1 MKLLNVDSNA
11 KTVKGQKKGF
21 LTGIL
26 YLAPYTLANRQN
38 VCQFATNGC
47 KKSCLYFA
55 GRGAFNNVQS
65 ARIRKT
71 QMFFD
76 DREIFLHLLKKD
88 IEALI
93 RKANK
98 LNLIPVIR
106 LNGTSDI
113 NWEKVYFNENI
124 KLNVFELF
132 SDVQFYDYTKD
143 SMKFYNND
151 IPNYHLTF
159 SLSEDTDNNFFHDTL
174 TLKNKNISVV
184 FQNDLPDRFLGYEVI
199 NGDLND
205 LRFLDKPGTIVGLSA
220 KGKAKK
226 DQSGFV
232 VKGESLDYA

>member
-11 KTVKGQKKGF
+11 KTVKGQSKGF

-26 YLAPYTLANRQN
+26 YLAPYTLAKREN

-55 GRGAFNNVQS
+55 GRGAFQNVQD

-71 QMFFD
+71 QLFFD
-76 DREIFLHLLKKD
+76 DRETFLNLLKKD

-98 LNLIPVIR
+98 LNLIPVVR

-113 NWEKVYFNENI
+113 DWSKVYFNENI

-143 SMKFYNND
+143 STKFYNND

-159 SLSEDTDNNFFHDTL
+159 SQSEKVDINFFHDTL
-174 TLKNKNISVV
+174 TIRQNNIAVV
-184 FQNDLPDRFLGYEVI
+184 FPDSLPERYLGYQVT

-226 DQSGFV
+226 DESGFV
-232 VKGESLDYA
+232 VRG